1 MGTGMNHGQSIFAQ
15 FVSCLPFDHFEHLTK
30 KHKANHGTRTLP
42 AWAHLI
48 SMIYA
53 QVTRCDGLRDLIAC
67 LSTQRSKLY
76 HVGIRH
82 RVTRSTLAEA
92 AERRPWQLF
101 ESLGQRLISMALTLH
116 KDAPIPLG
124 LSEPLYAM
132 DSTTIDLCLK
142 LFPWAD
148 FRETKAAVKVH
159 TVIDLRGVI
168 PVYASITT
176 GKIHDIKKLN
186 EIALQP
192 NATVVLDRG
201 YISFARLHKL
211 KSGGTNFVVRA
222 KDNLRYE
229 VVADMPFEAGTG
241 VTADQSILLTTKKAY
256 KDYPQQ
262 LRRVAFYDEIN
273 KLHLVFL
280 TNRYDLPALTIAQ
293 IYKERWKIELFFKWL
308 KQNLTIKHFF
318 GNSEN
323 AVRAQIWVVICTYLM
338 ALIVRKKLALK
349 VSLHLLL
356 RLIECNMFEKIS
368 LTDLVNSAQSTE
380 LDPTLDSQLELL

>member
-1 MGTGMNHGQSIFAQ
+1 
-15 FVSCLPFDHFEHLTK
+15 
-30 KHKANHGTRTLP
+30 
-42 AWAHLI
+42 
-48 SMIYA
+48 
-53 QVTRCDGLRDLIAC
+53 
-67 LSTQRSKLY
+67 
-76 HVGIRH
+76 
-82 RVTRSTLAEA
+82 
-92 AERRPWQLF
+92 
-101 ESLGQRLISMALTLH
+101 
-116 KDAPIPLG
+116 
-124 LSEPLYAM
+124 
-132 DSTTIDLCLK
+132 
-142 LFPWAD
+142 
-148 FRETKAAVKVH
+148 
-159 TVIDLRGVI
+159 
-168 PVYASITT
+168 
-176 GKIHDIKKLN
+176 LN

-211 KSGGTNFVVRA
+211 KTGGTNFVVRA

-229 VVADMPFEAGTG
+229 VVTDMPFEAGTG
-241 VTADQSILLTTKKAY
+241 VTADQSILLTTKVAQ

-368 LTDLVNSAQSTE
+368 LTDLVNSAQSTG